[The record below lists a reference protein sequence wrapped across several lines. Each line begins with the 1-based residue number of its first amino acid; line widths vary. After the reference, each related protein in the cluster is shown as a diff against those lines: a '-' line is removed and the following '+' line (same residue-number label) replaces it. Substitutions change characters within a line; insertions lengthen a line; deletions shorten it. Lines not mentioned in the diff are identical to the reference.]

1 MKPFRFPLIL
11 VAALVLCLSKGIAP
25 ALAESPVQQCTGTFT
40 GNVTSG
46 PDAGLTLQGTI
57 TLQVDSKGQIEGTL
71 TQSDESSTP
80 VEGIFRAPT
89 IRLTLDLGDGAAI
102 RGVGELPGGFTPCTS
117 NFGGDFKGPA
127 PRDRGD
133 WGIIWGS

>member
-1 MKPFRFPLIL
+1 MKSFRFPLVL
-11 VAALVLCLSKGIAP
+11 VAALAVCLSQGIAP
-25 ALAESPVQQCTGTFT
+25 ARAEGAVQQCTGTFT

-46 PDAGLTLQGTI
+46 PDAGLQLKGSI

-71 TQSDESSTP
+71 TQDGGPQSS
-80 VEGIFRAPT
+80 VEGTFRAPT
-89 IRLTLDLGDGAAI
+89 IRLTLVLSDNAAI

-117 NFGGDFKGPA
+117 NFGGDFRGPA
-127 PRDRGD
+127 PKDRGD